1 MVNGWFMLEVIIL
14 FVVWLKEEI
23 AKIGQAEAD
32 ISSKQRDEDL
42 RLQRNEQGEQNS
54 TLRRDVGNQPQQ
66 RLNYQGKK

>member
-1 MVNGWFMLEVIIL
+1 MLEVIIL

-23 AKIGQAEAD
+23 VEIGQAEED
-32 ISSKQRDEDL
+32 INSKQRDNDL

-54 TLRRDVGNQPQQ
+54 TLCRDERNQPQQ

>member
-1 MVNGWFMLEVIIL
+1 MLEVIIL